1 LTATLPRSEVYA
13 WPGACSLLPQGGS
26 SPLSYHDLAP
36 LDLTLPDATSELQ
49 AAVELVRGRLGR
61 RYPLIIGERE
71 DVARDILVSHDPA
84 HPDSVVGEVSLGD
97 AAHAD
102 QAVRA
107 AAAMAPAWA
116 RVPPEER
123 ATLLLRVADELR
135 RRRAELVAW
144 MAFETGKSF
153 TEADGEMVETI
164 RHLGWV
170 AEQLTGVKPVRW
182 ASLQADFVVEE
193 NDRPL
198 GVGVALTP
206 FSFPVALPVGIAA
219 AAIGAGN
226 TLVLKPSRVAPITA
240 IEALR
245 AFRAAG
251 LPPGVLN
258 IVVGHGDTLRE
269 ALVSHTLTRFVAF
282 VGSRRGGA
290 AVQSQAALWQPDQ
303 EQARHVVARTD
314 GKAATL
320 VTASAD
326 LDWAA
331 QEVVRSAFAF
341 QGQKCTSTAHLV
353 LVDEIH
359 DEFVDRLLAE
369 VDQFCEDRGD
379 AASGHRYG
387 PMISAAALQKVR
399 TFAHEAASYGMVLR
413 HGDARGPGH
422 FTGPVVVDDVYSD
435 TPLAREEIF
444 GPFLSI
450 VRAGTLEHAIDV
462 TSGAG
467 TAPAAAAFTRD
478 LQEVARIR
486 ERLKARTLY
495 LNAASTGSLA
505 GVRPPAADGQNH
517 HEPDDP
523 AAFREMR
530 TIMERYAFPH

>member
-1 LTATLPRSEVYA
+1 MQPQLADAVDHVRS
-13 WPGACSLLPQGGS
+13 
-26 SPLSYHDLAP
+26 
-36 LDLTLPDATSELQ
+36 
-49 AAVELVRGRLGR
+49 RLGR
-61 RYPLIIGERE
+61 RYPLIIGDRE
-71 DVARDILVSHDPA
+71 DQGREILVSLDPSD
-84 HPDSVVGEVSLGD
+84 PSRVIGDVSLGD
-97 AAHAD
+97 ASHAD
-102 QAVRA
+102 GAVRA
-107 AAAMAPAWA
+107 AAAMAPVWS
-116 RVPPEER
+116 RVPAEER
-123 ATLLLRVADELR
+123 ATLLLRVADELA
-135 RRRAELVAW
+135 RRRAELIAW

-153 TEADGEMVETI
+153 SEADGEMIETI
-164 RHLGWV
+164 RHLAWI
-170 AEQLTGVKPVRW
+170 ADRLTAARTVRW
-182 ASLQADFVVEE
+182 ASLHADYVVEE

-226 TLVLKPSRVAPITA
+226 TLVVKPSRVAPITA

-245 AFRAAG
+245 AFRAVG

-258 IVVGHGDTLRE
+258 IVVGQDESLRE
-269 ALVSHTLTRFVAF
+269 SLVHHSLTRFVAF
-282 VGSRRGGA
+282 VGSRTGGA
-290 AVQSQAALWQPDQ
+290 SVQAQAALWQPEQ
-303 EQARHVVARTD
+303 EQARHVIARTD

-331 QEVVRSAFAF
+331 KEVVRSAFAF

-369 VDQFCEDRGD
+369 VDNYCVDRGP
-379 AASGHRYG
+379 ATAGHRYG
-387 PMISAAALQKVR
+387 PMISAAALHKVR
-399 TFAHEAASYGMVLR
+399 GFAHQAASYGMVLR
-413 HGDARGPGH
+413 HGDANGPGH
-422 FTGPVVVDDVYSD
+422 FIGPVVVDDVYSD
-435 TPLAREEIF
+435 TPLEREEIF

-462 TSGAG
+462 ASGSG

-478 LQEVARIR
+478 AQEAARIR
-486 ERLKARTLY
+486 ERLKTRTLY

-505 GVRPPAADGQNH
+505 GVRPPTADGQNH

-523 AAFREMR
+523 AAFRETR
-530 TIMERYAFPH
+530 TIMERYSFPH

>member
-1 LTATLPRSEVYA
+1 MR
-13 WPGACSLLPQGGS
+13 PQGGI
-26 SPLSYHDLAP
+26 SPLSYHDLVP
-36 LDLTLPDATSELQ
+36 LDPAVADDRSQ
-49 AAVELVRGRLGR
+49 IDDAVEFVRGRLGR

-71 DVARDILVSHDPA
+71 DPGRDVLVSHDPA
-84 HPDSVVGEVSLGD
+84 DPASVIGEVAIGD
-97 AAHAD
+97 AQTAD
-102 QAVRA
+102 QAVRT
-107 AAAMAPAWA
+107 AAAMAPGWS

-135 RRRAELVAW
+135 RRRLELVAW

-153 TEADGEMVETI
+153 PEADGEMVETI
-164 RHLGWV
+164 RHLHWI
-170 AEQLTGVKPVRW
+170 ADQLTSVRPVRW
-182 ASLQADFVVEE
+182 ASLQTDFVVEE

-240 IEALR
+240 IEALA

-258 IVVGHGDTLRE
+258 IVVGDGDGLRE
-269 ALVSHTLTRFVAF
+269 ALVGHALTRFVAF

-290 AVQSQAALWQPDQ
+290 AVQAQAAVWQMEQ
-303 EQARHVVARTD
+303 EQARHVIARTD

-331 QEVVRSAFAF
+331 REVVRSAFAF

-369 VDQFCEDRGD
+369 VDRFCEDRGP

-387 PMISAAALQKVR
+387 PMISAAALGRVR
-399 TFAHEAASYGMVLR
+399 EYAQDAASYGMVLR
-413 HGDARGPGH
+413 HGDHGGPGH
-422 FTGPVVVDDVYSD
+422 FIGPVVVDDVYTD

-478 LQEVARIR
+478 AQEAARIR
-486 ERLKARTLY
+486 ERLQTRTLY
-495 LNAASTGSLA
+495 LNAASTGPLA
-505 GVRPPAADGQNH
+505 GVRPPTADGQNH

-523 AAFREMR
+523 AAFRETR
-530 TIMERYAFPH
+530 TIMERYSFPR

>member
-1 LTATLPRSEVYA
+1 VAKALET
-13 WPGACSLLPQGGS
+13 WPQGGS
-26 SPLSYHDLAP
+26 LPLSYHDLAP
-36 LDLTLPDATSELQ
+36 LDHTLPGTRSDLLR
-49 AAVELVRGRLGR
+49 AVEAVRGKLGR
-61 RYPLIIGERE
+61 RYPLLIGDRE
-71 DVARDILVSHDPA
+71 DAGDDVLISCDPA
-84 HPDSVVGEVSLGD
+84 DPSQVVGEVALG
-97 AAHAD
+97 AARHAD
-102 QAVRA
+102 AAVRA
-107 AAAMAPAWA
+107 AAAAAPGWS

-123 ATLLLRVADELR
+123 ATLLLRVADELS

-153 TEADGEMVETI
+153 QEADGELVEAI
-164 RHLGWV
+164 RHLAWL
-170 AEQLTGVKPVRW
+170 ADQLTAARAVRW
-182 ASLQADFVVEE
+182 ASLQTDFVVEE
-193 NDRPL
+193 NDRPF

-219 AAIGAGN
+219 AAVGAGN
-226 TLVLKPSRVAPITA
+226 ALVLKPSRVAPITA
-240 IEALR
+240 IESLR

-258 IVVGHGDTLRE
+258 VVVGHGEELRE
-269 ALVSHTLTRFVAF
+269 TLVRHSLTRFVAF

-290 AVQSQAALWQPDQ
+290 AVQAEAARWEPLQ
-303 EQARHVVARTD
+303 EHVRHVVARTD

-331 QEVVRSAFAF
+331 REVVRSAFAF
-341 QGQKCTSTAHLV
+341 QGQKCTSTAHLI

-359 DEFVDRLLAE
+359 DEFLDRLLAE
-369 VDQFCEDRGD
+369 ADRYCADRGP
-379 AASGHRYG
+379 ATEGHHYG
-387 PMISAAALQKVR
+387 PMISAAALAKVR
-399 TFAHEAASYGMVLR
+399 SFAQEAASYGMVLR
-413 HGDARGPGH
+413 HGDHDGPGH
-422 FTGPVVVDDVYSD
+422 FIGPVVVDDVYSD

-450 VRAGTLEHAIDV
+450 VRTGTLEHAVDV
-462 TSGAG
+462 ASGAG

-478 LQEVARIR
+478 AQEVALIR
-486 ERLKARTLY
+486 ERLKTRTLY

-523 AAFREMR
+523 SAFRETR
-530 TIMERYAFPH
+530 TVMERYAFPH

>member
-1 LTATLPRSEVYA
+1 M
-13 WPGACSLLPQGGS
+13 
-26 SPLSYHDLAP
+26 SYHDLMP
-36 LDLTLPDATSELQ
+36 LDPTLPEVRTERQ
-49 AAVELVRGRLGR
+49 NAVDLVRSRLGR
-61 RYPLIIGERE
+61 RYPLLIGERE
-71 DVARDILVSHDPA
+71 DPGRDVLVSCDPA
-84 HPDSVVGEVSLGD
+84 NPASVIGEVSLGD
-97 AAHAD
+97 AATAD
-102 QAVRA
+102 QAIRT
-107 AAAMAPAWA
+107 AAAMAPGWS

-153 TEADGEMVETI
+153 SEADGEMVESI
-164 RHLGWV
+164 RHLHWV
-170 AEQLTGVKPVRW
+170 AEQLTSVKPVRW

-226 TLVLKPSRVAPITA
+226 TLVLKPSRVASITA

-258 IVVGHGDTLRE
+258 IVVGNGDDLRE

-290 AVQSQAALWQPDQ
+290 AVQAEAAVWPPEQ
-303 EQARHVVARTD
+303 EQGRHVIARTD

-331 QEVVRSAFAF
+331 REVVRSAFAF

-359 DEFVDRLLAE
+359 DEFVDRLLEE
-369 VDQFCEDRGD
+369 VDRFCGDRGP
-379 AASGHRYG
+379 AALGHRYG
-387 PMISAAALQKVR
+387 PMISSAAFGKVR
-399 TFAHEAASYGMVLR
+399 GFAHDAASYGMVLR
-413 HGDARGPGH
+413 HGDHDGPGH
-422 FTGPVVVDDVYSD
+422 FIGPVIVDDVYSD

-450 VRAGTLEHAIDV
+450 VRAGSLEHAIDV

-478 LQEVARIR
+478 AQEAARIR
-486 ERLKARTLY
+486 ERLRTRTLY

-505 GVRPPAADGQNH
+505 GVRPPTADGQNH

-523 AAFREMR
+523 AAFRETR
-530 TIMERYAFPH
+530 TIMERYSFPR